1 MVILGI
7 SFDNIDAN
15 RKFAQKYNFPYRLL
29 CDTDKRVGLAYGA
42 ADDASAQY
50 PSRIAY
56 LIGTDGHIE
65 KSFGKVKPAD
75 FPQLA
80 IGACA

>member
-1 MVILGI
+1 MILGI
-7 SFDNIDAN
+7 SFDTVDAN

-29 CDTDKRVGLAYGA
+29 CDTDKQVGLAYGA

-56 LIGTDGHIE
+56 LIGADGRVE

-80 IGACA
+80 IGACG